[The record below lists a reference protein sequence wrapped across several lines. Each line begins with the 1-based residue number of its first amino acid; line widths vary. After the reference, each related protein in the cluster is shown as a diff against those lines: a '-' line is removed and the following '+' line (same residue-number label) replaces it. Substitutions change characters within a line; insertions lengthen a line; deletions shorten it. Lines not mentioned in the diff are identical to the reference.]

1 MKGAQMIK
9 LTNATSGEERE
20 LSPQE
25 EDVMVKGLRML
36 LLVGNDRDTMTAA
49 RLLDLLLA

>member
-1 MKGAQMIK
+1 MIVIVNK
-9 LTNATSGEERE
+9 TSGEERD
-20 LSPQE
+20 LSEQE

-49 RLLDLLLA
+49 RLLDILLA

>member
-1 MKGAQMIK
+1 MIAIISQDSK
-9 LTNATSGEERE
+9 DNRI

-25 EDVMVKGLRML
+25 EEVVLKGLRML

-49 RLLDLLLA
+49 RLLDILLA